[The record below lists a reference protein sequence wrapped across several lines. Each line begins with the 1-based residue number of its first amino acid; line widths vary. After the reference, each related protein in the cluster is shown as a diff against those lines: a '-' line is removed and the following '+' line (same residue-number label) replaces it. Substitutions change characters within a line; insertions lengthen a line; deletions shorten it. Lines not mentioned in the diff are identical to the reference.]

1 MADPA
6 KTFAP
11 NSIAHFD
18 VAGPD
23 PGALG
28 EFYRSVFDW
37 RIDEQGP
44 GYSLIFTPEG
54 TPDGAV
60 VEASSPSLTV
70 GVVVPDLAAAV
81 EAAGRAGGAVVM
93 EPTDNGWVT
102 KAQVTDPAGNLL
114 TLIEG

>member
-1 MADPA
+1 MTDPA

-23 PGALG
+23 TGALRD
-28 EFYRSVFDW
+28 FYRSVFEW
-37 RIDEQGP
+37 QIDEQGP
-44 GYSLIFTPEG
+44 GYSLVFTPDG

-70 GVVVPDLAAAV
+70 GVVVPDVAAAV
-81 EAAGRAGGAVVM
+81 DAAGRAGGAVVM

-102 KAQVTDPAGNLL
+102 KAQVTDPAGNAL

>member
-11 NSIAHFD
+11 NSIAHFE

-23 PGALG
+23 PAALQ
-28 EFYRSVFDW
+28 EFYRRVFDW

-44 GYSLIFTPEG
+44 GYSLVFTPEG

-70 GVVVPDLAAAV
+70 GIVVPDVSAAV
-81 EAAGRAGGAVVM
+81 DAAGRAGGAVLM

-102 KAQVTDPAGNLL
+102 KAQVTDPAGNVV